1 MQTKDQEFLGTEP
14 VGKLL
19 MKLAIPTVIAQLV
32 NMLYNI
38 VDRIYIG
45 HIADIG
51 SLALTGVGVCMPI
64 IMIVTAFA
72 ALVEAA
78 RAAR

>member
-1 MQTKDQEFLGTEP
+1 MQTKDQSFLGTEP

-19 MKLAIPTVIAQLV
+19 VRLAVPTVIAQLV

-45 HIADIG
+45 HIAEIG
-51 SLALTGVGVCMPI
+51 SLALTGVGAC
-64 IMIVTAFA
+64 
-72 ALVEAA
+72 
-78 RAAR
+78 RSS